1 MGINNV
7 RFVNFAVG
15 DKNGGAQRQAAKEEV
30 KQVEQQAAPQVAEK
44 ESKEFPASL
53 DILGAQY
60 KASINKVEPKE
71 LSPERVSDI
80 EAMMA
85 EFENGVNAV
94 ADTIDAEF
102 PGFFAPDAKLAL
114 AAQIFATHQG

>member
-15 DKNGGAQRQAAKEEV
+15 DKNSNAKKQAAQEEV
-30 KQVEQQAAPQVAEK
+30 EQAEQQVAPQVVE
-44 ESKEFPASL
+44 ESKDFPTSL

-71 LSPERVSDI
+71 LSPERVNDI

-85 EFENGVNAV
+85 EFENGVNAI

-102 PGFFAPDAKLAL
+102 PGFFADDAKLAL
-114 AAQIFATHQG
+114 AAQIYATHQG